1 MQASWPTIPP
11 WKGGPKGVMENSLLN
26 NGSLQIIE
34 LYHSNPPLKIYKT
47 AISGTSSSTL
57 LLPSLTFSAE
67 ISAAQDRCIT
77 ERKTTYLTVKRHEKY

>member
-1 MQASWPTIPP
+1 MQASWPKIPP

-34 LYHSNPPLKIYKT
+34 LCHSNSPLKIYKT
-47 AISGTSSSTL
+47 VISGTSSSIL

-67 ISAAQDRCIT
+67 IAATQDRRIT
-77 ERKTTYLTVKRHEKY
+77 ERKTTYLTVRLHEKC